1 MLGKY
6 RDNECICD
14 ITVQPCK
21 ERSKIVCGK
30 KLSGFKEDEFNGVK
44 CFSLY
49 IPEVKNGGWS
59 FTDLYV
65 DGERASLTR
74 YPEKGTQVLENIIHD
89 CICAHYGGYGIYTD
103 EKPVFVTNGVNSG
116 IMSHHNFIYDIS
128 GREPVMFNVNGYE
141 FVFSEVQKMGLE
153 DGSIVKNP
161 ELTENYNMDEDSE
174 LLNFGFK
181 KIRNLIINRS

>member
-1 MLGKY
+1 MLGK
-6 RDNECICD
+6 
-14 ITVQPCK
+14 Q
-21 ERSKIVCGK
+21 
-30 KLSGFKEDEFNGVK
+30 
-44 CFSLY
+44 
-49 IPEVKNGGWS
+49 
-59 FTDLYV
+59 
-65 DGERASLTR
+65 
-74 YPEKGTQVLENIIHD
+74 KGTQVLENIIHD